1 MSTPGSEAP
10 ALELRHVSAGYGRFQ
25 ALFDVSF
32 SVARGSVAAMLGP
45 NGAGKSTVAR
55 VVTGLVPATAGSVLI
70 GGEDVTG
77 LTVSGIVHHGVAYA
91 PEGRP
96 VFATLDVEDNLRL
109 TLCRQL
115 PRRQAAAALEAAYER
130 FPALRRRRRQLA
142 GTLSGGE
149 QRILALA
156 RVLAVPPKL
165 LVVDELSLGLAPK
178 TVSEVFSA
186 LREINEAGTTLLV
199 VEQQASR
206 ALGLADH
213 VILLRKG
220 SVTHAGPAAGL
231 SEDLVAELLSVAP
244 RTGHMTGSDPS
255 ANPKLTQL

>member
-1 MSTPGSEAP
+1 VSPDTPVSPDPTTPLAIP
-10 ALELRHVSAGYGRFQ
+10 ALELRHVSAGYGRFR

-32 SVARGSVAAMLGP
+32 SIAPGSVAAMLGP
-45 NGAGKSTVAR
+45 NGAGKSTIAR
-55 VVTGLVPATAGSVLI
+55 VVAGLVPVTSGAVLL

-77 LTVSGIVHHGVAYA
+77 LSVDRIVHKGLAFA

-109 TLCRQL
+109 TFCRQM
-115 PRRQAAAALEAAYER
+115 PRRQVAAALERSYER
-130 FPALRRRRRQLA
+130 FPALQGRRRQLA

-178 TVSEVFSA
+178 AVDDVFAA

-199 VEQQASR
+199 VEQQVPR
-206 ALGLADH
+206 ALELASQ
-213 VILLRKG
+213 VIVLRKG
-220 SVTHAGPAAGL
+220 RVTHDVAADEL
-231 SEDLVAELLSVAP
+231 PPDLTAELLPVVP
-244 RTGHMTGSDPS
+244 
-255 ANPKLTQL
+255 

>member
-1 MSTPGSEAP
+1 MSLATVVVPPAPP
-10 ALELRHVSAGYGRFQ
+10 ALELRHVNATYGRFR

-32 SVARGSVAAMLGP
+32 SVAKGSVAAMLGP

-55 VVTGLVPATAGSVLI
+55 VVTGLVRASAGAVLV
-70 GGEDVTG
+70 GGEDVTR
-77 LTVSGIVHHGVAYA
+77 LHVSQIVHHGVAYA

-109 TLCRQL
+109 TFCRQL
-115 PRRQAAAALEAAYER
+115 PRRQVAAALERSYER
-130 FPALRRRRRQLA
+130 FPALKGRRRQLA

-156 RVLAVPPKL
+156 RVLAVPPEL

-178 TVSEVFSA
+178 TADEVFSA

-199 VEQQASR
+199 VEQQVTR

-220 SVTHAGPAAGL
+220 RVTHAGHAGEL
-231 SEDLVAELLSVAP
+231 PEHVLAELLPVP
-244 RTGHMTGSDPS
+244 
-255 ANPKLTQL
+255 PKGR

>member
-1 MSTPGSEAP
+1 
-10 ALELRHVSAGYGRFQ
+10 VSAAYGRFQ

-32 SVARGSVAAMLGP
+32 SVPKGSVAAMLGP

-55 VVTGLVPATAGSVLI
+55 VVTGLVRATAGAVLI
-70 GGEDVTG
+70 GGDDVTG
-77 LTVSGIVHHGVAYA
+77 LSVARIVRHGVAYA

-109 TLCRQL
+109 TFCRQL
-115 PRRQAAAALEAAYER
+115 PRRQVAVALEHSYER
-130 FPALRRRRRQLA
+130 FPVLRRRRRQLA

-149 QRILALA
+149 QRMLALA

-178 TVSEVFSA
+178 TVAEVFSA

-199 VEQQASR
+199 VEQQVAR
-206 ALGLADH
+206 ALALADQ

-220 SVTHAGPAAGL
+220 GITHAGPASELSAG
-231 SEDLVAELLSVAP
+231 LVAELLPVAP
-244 RTGHMTGSDPS
+244 RET
-255 ANPKLTQL
+255 